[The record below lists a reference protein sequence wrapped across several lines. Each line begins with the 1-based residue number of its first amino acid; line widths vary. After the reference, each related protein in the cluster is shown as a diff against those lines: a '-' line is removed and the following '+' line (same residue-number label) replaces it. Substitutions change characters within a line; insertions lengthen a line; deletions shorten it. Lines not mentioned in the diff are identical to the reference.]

1 MAAEAEEPELVRSVA
16 VLGLGTMG
24 SGMAD
29 RLIDAGLDVTVWNR
43 SPEHE
48 QPFAGKARVA
58 PTAAA
63 AVAGAD
69 AVLTMLFDAAAVREV
84 MASALPAMSASGMG
98 ASGMG
103 TGGMS
108 TGGMSTGTIWMQSST
123 VGVRAAEDF
132 AWQANLAGV
141 RYVDAPMLGTRQPA
155 RDGALT
161 ALVAGDDGAIAA
173 LAPVLAAVASRT
185 VRAGEEPPAASA
197 LKITVNAWIATITA
211 GIGQSLMIAERL
223 GVDPKLVLTALDGTA
238 PDSTYAQTKGDAI
251 LNRAFDPQFA
261 VAGLLKDV
269 RLARDETPGVARSL
283 LDALDELYSDTVNAG
298 AGGEDIAAVWRAFRR

>member
-1 MAAEAEEPELVRSVA
+1 MRSVA

-24 SGMAD
+24 SGMAA

-43 SPEHE
+43 SPERE
-48 QPFAGKARVA
+48 QPFVGKARVA
-58 PTAAA
+58 PTAAD

-84 MASALPAMSASGMG
+84 MASALPAMSASGMS

-103 TGGMS
+103 

-132 AWQANLAGV
+132 ARQADLAGV

-155 RDGALT
+155 RDGALA

-173 LAPVLAAVASRT
+173 LAPVFAAVASRT

-197 LKITVNAWIATITA
+197 LKIAVNAWIATITA

-238 PDSTYAQTKGDAI
+238 PDSPYAQTKGDAI

-283 LDALDELYSDTVNAG
+283 LDALDELYSDTVDAG
-298 AGGEDIAAVWRAFRR
+298 AGGEDIAAVWRAFQR

>member
-1 MAAEAEEPELVRSVA
+1 MQSVA

-58 PTAAA
+58 PTAAD

-84 MASALPAMSASGMG
+84 MASALPAMSASEM
-98 ASGMG
+98 S
-103 TGGMS
+103 TGEMS
-108 TGGMSTGTIWMQSST
+108 TGGMSTGAIWMQSST

-132 AWQANLAGV
+132 ARQADLAGV
-141 RYVDAPMLGTRQPA
+141 RYVDAPMLGTKQPA

-197 LKITVNAWIATITA
+197 LKIAVNAWIATITA

-238 PDSTYAQTKGDAI
+238 PDSPYAQTKGDAI
-251 LNRAFDPQFA
+251 LNRAFGPQFA

-283 LDALDELYSDTVNAG
+283 LDALDELYTDTVDAG
-298 AGGEDIAAVWRAFRR
+298 AGGEDIAAVWRAFQR

>member
-1 MAAEAEEPELVRSVA
+1 MDAEAEEPELVRSVA

-24 SGMAD
+24 SGMAA

-43 SPEHE
+43 SPERE
-48 QPFAGKARVA
+48 QPFVGKARVA
-58 PTAAA
+58 PTAAD

-69 AVLTMLFDAAAVREV
+69 AVLTMLFDAAAVREG
-84 MASALPAMSASGMG
+84 MASALSAMSASGMG
-98 ASGMG
+98 
-103 TGGMS
+103 

-132 AWQANLAGV
+132 ARQADLAGV

-155 RDGALT
+155 RDGALA
-161 ALVAGDDGAIAA
+161 ALVAGDDVAIAA
-173 LAPVLAAVASRT
+173 LAPVFAAVASRT

-197 LKITVNAWIATITA
+197 LKIAVNAWIATITA

-238 PDSTYAQTKGDAI
+238 PDSPYAQTKGDAI

-283 LDALDELYSDTVNAG
+283 LDALDELYSDTVDAG
-298 AGGEDIAAVWRAFRR
+298 AGGEDIAAVWRAFQR